1 MNEYL
6 SSVIVIFIM
15 QYFPQTISFDDLTL
29 RERKDKERRT
39 DRIRD
44 LPTTQLNDL
53 RIKNKRS
60 KFDLS
65 LWQKKIVIIQVV
77 FAHLNLV
84 SFLCGTLRHS

>member
-29 RERKDKERRT
+29 RERKGKERRT

-53 RIKNKRS
+53 RIKN
-60 KFDLS
+60 
-65 LWQKKIVIIQVV
+65 
-77 FAHLNLV
+77 
-84 SFLCGTLRHS
+84 

>member
-53 RIKNKRS
+53 RIKNKRR

-84 SFLCGTLRHS
+84 SFLCGT